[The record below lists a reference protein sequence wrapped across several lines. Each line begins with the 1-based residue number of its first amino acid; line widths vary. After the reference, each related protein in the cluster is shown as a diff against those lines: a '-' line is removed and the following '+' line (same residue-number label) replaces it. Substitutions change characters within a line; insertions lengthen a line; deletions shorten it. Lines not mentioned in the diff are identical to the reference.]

1 MTPDKE
7 TIVAISTQTAT
18 ELTAEQ
24 VRSVLTAPLET
35 QSVFLA
41 SGPQIVDTAGP
52 LRLPFAPAAAA
63 LEDDLEA
70 DPAIV
75 GMKFVGENELIPEL
89 DPEFSEMSLLPS
101 TMRSVKVLTRFSN
114 ELARQ
119 SVVSLDAALRARL
132 VADVAAKIDAQLL
145 SDKGDGIT
153 TPRGMFAW
161 EDTQN
166 VAVGGALELDKI
178 LDGQALALGANVDP
192 ARLRLFLRPG
202 DYMAL
207 RQAKDGDNRY
217 MLQPDATSGAVAT
230 VLGLP
235 VTISARIPAGRAA
248 LVDMA
253 HIIVARDVAPSVKVL
268 DQTFGNYDQQAIR
281 VVTRLDAGPTAPE
294 AVVTFSG
301 ITGA

>member
-1 MTPDKE
+1 M
-7 TIVAISTQTAT
+7 AISTQTAT

-24 VRSVLTAPLET
+24 VRKVLTAPLET
-35 QSVFLA
+35 RSVFLA
-41 SGPQIVDTAGP
+41 SGPQIIDTAGP
-52 LRLPFAPAAAA
+52 LRLPFAPAAA
-63 LEDDLEA
+63 DPGDLE
-70 DPAIV
+70 
-75 GMKFVGENELIPEL
+75 FVGENELIPEL
-89 DPEFSEMSLLPS
+89 DAEFSEMSLLPS

-132 VADVAAKIDAQLL
+132 VADVAAKVDTQLL
-145 SDKGDGIT
+145 SDEGDGIT

-161 EDTQN
+161 TGTQD
-166 VAVGGALELDKI
+166 VPVGGALELDTI

-235 VTISARIPAGRAA
+235 VTISARIPEGRAA

-253 HIIVARDVAPSVKVL
+253 HIVVARDVAPSVKVL
-268 DQTFGNYDQQAIR
+268 DQTYGNYDQQAIR